1 MKTFIK
7 TLKQGS
13 LVGLLGAVT
22 AFSTATA
29 QNMDEVEIK
38 TEDLGNGLYVMFG
51 SGGNI
56 GVSVGEDGVIMV
68 DDQYAPL
75 TDRILAALSEVTD
88 EQVLFVLNTHYHFDH
103 TGGNENLG
111 REGSIIVAHDHV
123 YDKVSVDFNHETFG
137 RVFPA
142 MAKEGLPKITFNDQM
157 SFRINGDNARAF
169 YAPNAHTD
177 GDSMIYFK
185 NADVLHMGDIY
196 FNYLYPFID
205 VFAGGTVDGVLKAQR
220 EALEMVDDSTQII
233 PGHGPMASKDDL
245 IINYEMIKD
254 VRNRVAK
261 LKADGV
267 SLEDVIS
274 HAPSADYDEKFNWD
288 FINAEKFVTSIYETL
303 P

>member
-7 TLKQGS
+7 TLKHGS

-111 REGSIIVAHDHV
+111 REG
-123 YDKVSVDFNHETFG
+123 
-137 RVFPA
+137 
-142 MAKEGLPKITFNDQM
+142 
-157 SFRINGDNARAF
+157 
-169 YAPNAHTD
+169 
-177 GDSMIYFK
+177 
-185 NADVLHMGDIY
+185 
-196 FNYLYPFID
+196 
-205 VFAGGTVDGVLKAQR
+205 
-220 EALEMVDDSTQII
+220 
-233 PGHGPMASKDDL
+233 
-245 IINYEMIKD
+245 
-254 VRNRVAK
+254 
-261 LKADGV
+261 
-267 SLEDVIS
+267 
-274 HAPSADYDEKFNWD
+274 
-288 FINAEKFVTSIYETL
+288 
-303 P
+303 